1 VDLPALF
8 QEFGAS
14 LRTDLHVF
22 LNGPGRKAV
31 FCGRVLSERGNGFTF
46 RYGLLPAACPAVP
59 GLRVKSFVN
68 FLPAGQVLGPHGRR
82 RPAPEEAHPKT
93 FGPGGKAA
101 HLR

>member
-22 LNGPGRKAV
+22 LNGPGRKAG

-46 RYGLLPAACPAVP
+46 RYGLLPAACPAGKEGRLKARLASA
-59 GLRVKSFVN
+59 GL
-68 FLPAGQVLGPHGRR
+68 
-82 RPAPEEAHPKT
+82 
-93 FGPGGKAA
+93 
-101 HLR
+101 